1 MVAMGDCGDAL
12 LRCMFVYSWQLFK
25 IVLGFTP
32 RRKPWKAGSSQN
44 GDFLP
49 RFGIYPFLAAFQGT
63 SIPKRFGT
71 TLFRPFR
78 EVCVALFDP
87 VSPPPVFLMCHIR
100 MKIAIPRIFSSRSI
114 TSGSDEARL
123 AGLTRRETTARAPL
137 RCAGT
142 HSMKHYPLFTAKWQK
157 QGAKIAIRAATE
169 EKPKI
174 HPKHI
179 RNSPQSVKFAE
190 AKI

>member
-1 MVAMGDCGDAL
+1 MGDCGDAL

-32 RRKPWKAGSSQN
+32 RRRPWKAGSSQN

-87 VSPPPVFLMCHIR
+87 VSPPPVFPMCHIR
-100 MKIAIPRIFSSRSI
+100 MNNGLLRTFSSRSI
-114 TSGSDEARL
+114 TSGSGEARL
-123 AGLTRRETTARAPL
+123 AGL
-137 RCAGT
+137 
-142 HSMKHYPLFTAKWQK
+142 
-157 QGAKIAIRAATE
+157 AIRAATE
-169 EKPKI
+169 EKPKT

>member
-1 MVAMGDCGDAL
+1 M
-12 LRCMFVYSWQLFK
+12 LFPGKMAK
-25 IVLGFTP
+25 IGCQNCHP
-32 RRKPWKAGSSQN
+32 RRHKPLRLLPLGAPIVPQASHEHPDSVVDGSCSKSFWDSPPRRRLWKAGSSQN

-100 MKIAIPRIFSSRSI
+100 MRIGLLRTFSSRSI

-123 AGLTRRETTARAPL
+123 AGL
-137 RCAGT
+137 
-142 HSMKHYPLFTAKWQK
+142 
-157 QGAKIAIRAATE
+157 AICAATE
-169 EKPKI
+169 EKPKT
-174 HPKHI
+174 HPKYI
-179 RNSPQSVKFAE
+179 RNSP
-190 AKI
+190 

>member
-1 MVAMGDCGDAL
+1 MCTHDSCSKSFWD
-12 LRCMFVYSWQLFK
+12 SP
-25 IVLGFTP
+25 P
-32 RRKPWKAGSSQN
+32 RRRLWKAGSSQN

-71 TLFRPFR
+71 TLFRPFW

-87 VSPPPVFLMCHIR
+87 VSPPTVFPMCHIR
-100 MKIAIPRIFSSRSI
+100 MKNAIPRTFSSRSI

-123 AGLTRRETTARAPL
+123 AGLTMRETTARAPL

-142 HSMKHYPLFTAKWQK
+142 HSMKPYPLFTAKWQII
-157 QGAKIAIRAATE
+157 QVKIAIFFEEMAKYRGENCHLAALE
-169 EKPKI
+169 G
-174 HPKHI
+174 
-179 RNSPQSVKFAE
+179 
-190 AKI
+190 